1 MKRNSLAAAAA
12 ALALMPATAAP
23 AAEVTVLCSNALKSV
38 LEELAP
44 RFEQAT
50 AHKPVI
56 TFGSTDPLKA
66 RIEKGDAFDLA
77 ILGVAATDDLI
88 KQGKLIAA
96 TRVDVARS
104 GIGVAIRRG
113 APKPDLA
120 TTAAFKRALIEAK
133 SIAYS
138 EQGLTGR
145 YLESLFQRLGVA
157 AELKAKT
164 RNGRGAELVGQ
175 GEAEI
180 GMTQVSEILP
190 VAGVELAGPLPPE
203 LQHYTV
209 FPAAVGTAARQ
220 ADAARALLTFLATP
234 DAARVMQAK
243 GLQPPARP

>member
-50 AHKPVI
+50 AHKP
-56 TFGSTDPLKA
+56 D
-66 RIEKGDAFDLA
+66 R
-77 ILGVAATDDLI
+77 
-88 KQGKLIAA
+88 
-96 TRVDVARS
+96 
-104 GIGVAIRRG
+104 
-113 APKPDLA
+113 A